1 MDTPAYQRLAD
12 DLRAAI
18 TRGDYQ
24 PGQTLPRLVD
34 LAAQYGITRQTAS
47 EAVAVLEREGLV
59 QAVRRRGTV
68 VLDRSIPKPVL
79 RSREV
84 RRDEI
89 GYYFDP
95 TAQGWRALAPTR
107 IAYEA
112 PPRDLAALLGVPAG
126 EPQLVRDR
134 VMGDPDTREAKQLA
148 ASWLPASIT
157 RGTVL
162 EQADTGR
169 GGIYDRL
176 EEMGYGLLEWQE
188 IVTCRMPSEAERE
201 LLAAPPGVPL
211 QRVIRL
217 CLSPRGEVVEINDTV
232 WRADLFAIGY
242 ELTRHESAQR

>member
-1 MDTPAYQRLAD
+1 MNTPAYRRLAD
-12 DLRAAI
+12 TLRTAI
-18 TRGDYQ
+18 SSGEYP
-24 PGQTLPRLVD
+24 PGATLPKLTELMAEHQVSKTTV
-34 LAAQYGITRQTAS
+34 A
-47 EAVAVLEREGLV
+47 EAIAVLEREGLV

-68 VLDRSIPKPVL
+68 VLDRAIPKPVM
-79 RSREV
+79 RERQV

-107 IAYEA
+107 IAYET
-112 PPRDLAALLGVPAG
+112 PPRDLAALLGAPAS

-134 VMGDPDTREAKQLA
+134 VIGDPDTGNAKQLA
-148 ASWLPASIT
+148 ASWLPASIA

-162 EQADTGR
+162 EQTDTGH

-232 WRADLFAIGY
+232 WRSDLFAIGY
-242 ELTRHESAQR
+242 ELTRHETAQR